1 MTTPIIYTHRHFA
14 TIDSTNSRLLA
25 DLRSGELNVAVHHLY
40 TADEQTA
47 GRGQHGRSWISPK
60 GNVLLSFYTPM
71 LAVADAQ
78 TIALAKLSGMI
89 SLSVGYYLAKM
100 PAITQLNQQRQQQ
113 NLPTIGV
120 KWANDL
126 GFYDDCQQLF
136 QKLAGILIE
145 PVYADYDG
153 KNRLVGI
160 ITGVGLN
167 VATAPKIADGLYQA
181 TCVRDLWQG
190 DDWQNPADWYAPMCQ
205 AICQAVTQH
214 NELDDDAVRARFVA
228 QFDACHLLSDRDVA
242 IFAQDQMQT
251 PSSSGRCIGI
261 DAHGALLL
269 KQADGTVERILA
281 GMVQSVK
288 HDKQVSDK

>member
-1 MTTPIIYTHRHFA
+1 MPYTHRHFA

-25 DLRSGELNVAVHHLY
+25 DLRSGELDLSVHHLY

-71 LAVADAQ
+71 
-78 TIALAKLSGMI
+78 TALANAQNTVSLHKLSGVF
-89 SLSVGYYLAKM
+89 SLLVGYFLAKM
-100 PAITQLNQQRQQQ
+100 PAIVQLNQQRQRQ
-113 NLPTIGV
+113 NLPVIGV

-126 GFYDDCQQLF
+126 GFYDEQYRLF

-145 PVYADYDG
+145 PVYADYQG
-153 KNRLVGI
+153 KNRLIGV

-167 VATAPKIADGLYQA
+167 VATAPQIADGLYQA

-190 DDWQNPADWYAPMCQ
+190 DDWQNPADWYEPMCQ
-205 AICQAVTQH
+205 AICQATALH
-214 NELDDDAVRARFVA
+214 NAFDQQSVRTKFIDDFN
-228 QFDACHLLSDRDVA
+228 ACHLLMGREVG

-251 PSSSGRCIGI
+251 PSAVGHCVGI
-261 DAHGALLL
+261 DEQGALLL
-269 KQADGTVERILA
+269 RDADGRIERIFA
-281 GMVQSVK
+281 GMVQKVC
-288 HDKQVSDK
+288 H

>member
-1 MTTPIIYTHRHFA
+1 MPYTHRHFA

-25 DLRSGELNVAVHHLY
+25 DLRSGELDLSVHHLY

-71 LAVADAQ
+71 VAVADAQ
-78 TIALAKLSGMI
+78 TTALAKLSGVF
-89 SLSVGYYLAKM
+89 SLLVGYFLAKM
-100 PAITQLNQQRQQQ
+100 PAIVQLNQQRQQQ
-113 NLPTIGV
+113 NLPVIGV

-126 GFYDDCQQLF
+126 GFYDEQYRLF

-153 KNRLVGI
+153 KNRLIGV

-167 VATAPKIADGLYQA
+167 VATAPQIADGLYQA

-190 DDWQNPADWYAPMCQ
+190 DDWQNPADWYEPMCQ
-205 AICQAVTQH
+205 AICQATALH
-214 NELDDDAVRARFVA
+214 NEFDQQTVRTTFIDDFN
-228 QFDACHLLSDRDVA
+228 ACHLLMGREVG
-242 IFAQDQMQT
+242 IFAQDQTQT
-251 PSSSGRCIGI
+251 PSAVRHCVGI
-261 DAHGALLL
+261 DEQGALLL
-269 KQADGTVERILA
+269 RDADGRIERIFA
-281 GMVQSVK
+281 GMVQKVC
-288 HDKQVSDK
+288 H